1 MPCACPGLSN
11 RPLEQVCELDRRNT
25 IQAQCFRDR
34 SAEEDLS
41 SDFHAK
47 GDCFPG
53 PGYLQNDRGP
63 LFLCLLSPERWQLG
77 RSVPLLPNQRNPHL
91 EKYVSTILPCLLC
104 LLSGRSFEYLL
115 QRQILLFRF
124 IYQACLLKRNF
135 FKTPRLPPAI
145 AVFRRLHGFT
155 AGRKRPPRRV
165 LAFSVPTADFID
177 IFGSPRKHEQF
188 LRQKI

>member
-63 LFLCLLSPERWQLG
+63 LFLCLLSPELWQLG
-77 RSVPLLPNQRNPHL
+77 RSVPLFPNQRTPHL
-91 EKYVSTILPCLLC
+91 KKNSPTLRPT
-104 LLSGRSFEYLL
+104 LLSLLPAPSF
-115 QRQILLFRF
+115 
-124 IYQACLLKRNF
+124 
-135 FKTPRLPPAI
+135 
-145 AVFRRLHGFT
+145 H
-155 AGRKRPPRRV
+155 
-165 LAFSVPTADFID
+165 
-177 IFGSPRKHEQF
+177 
-188 LRQKI
+188 